1 MIWVMI
7 QAMTK
12 NDPGTLTTNPRSLR
26 VVSKHRKH
34 SPQSHLGSSRTL
46 LMMLFQISFGHSPG
60 AGIQLC
66 SRSTPTDP
74 TIVERKFV
82 RSFCRS
88 GNISSRNRNEVT
100 VVWKFGK
107 LKWKVE
113 APKYDLRQ
121 RMWDISNPLHP
132 IELPCQIDLKWTY
145 KKVCAEYEGDPSS
158 FVTWAHKMVILL
170 T

>member
-1 MIWVMI
+1 MPSNAAVGMIDHRFCIWFKHNNYHQRTDDFGDLGPGHWV
-7 QAMTK
+7 TCWFLE
-12 NDPGTLTTNPRSLR
+12 D
-26 VVSKHRKH
+26 VSAHF
-34 SPQSHLGSSRTL
+34 P
-46 LMMLFQISFGHSPG
+46 SPG
-60 AGIQLC
+60 VQLC

-113 APKYDLRQ
+113 ALKSDLRQ

-132 IELPCQIDLKWTY
+132 IELHCQMDLKWTY

-158 FVTWAHKMVILL
+158 FVT
-170 T
+170 